1 MPARYRSL
9 AHEASLLGGELSV
22 VGKVV
27 FKDSRLPNEVA
38 AGGSGRPS
46 YLDREALTTFAPA
59 LQRADRLLLRRLQ
72 LRRSRMVDQ
81 VRRSLTI
88 AAPVAVIIPVAI
100 YQ

>member
-46 YLDREALTTFAPA
+46 YLDRETLTTFAPA
-59 LQRADRLLLRRLQ
+59 LQRAGRLLLRRLQ
-72 LRRSRMVDQ
+72 LRRSRMV
-81 VRRSLTI
+81 RRSLTI
-88 AAPVAVIIPVAI
+88 DAPVAVIIPVAI